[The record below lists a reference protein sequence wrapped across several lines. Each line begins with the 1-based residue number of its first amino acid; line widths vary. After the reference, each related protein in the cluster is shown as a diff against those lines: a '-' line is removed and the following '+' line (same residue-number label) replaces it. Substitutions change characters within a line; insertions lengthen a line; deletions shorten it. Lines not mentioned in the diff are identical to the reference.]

1 MVDARSSRAL
11 QYLSLRT
18 AASLAYMKLVG
29 SPPDARDTEA
39 MRRVLDD
46 VAHALAIVAPIRI
59 YDHQGLAL
67 LDQRKLLTGRFVRG
81 AAALVDLDGQEHRNL
96 VIQRG
101 ELESAILILKET
113 QLPQSLRA
121 AHKKRDGSPSSR
133 NISTDESGSS
143 D

>member
-1 MVDARSSRAL
+1 MVDARSSRLL

-46 VAHALAIVAPIRI
+46 VAHALAIIAPIRI
-59 YDHQGLAL
+59 YDHAGLVPV
-67 LDQRKLLTGRFVRG
+67 DQRKLLTGRFVRG
-81 AAALVDLDGQEHRNL
+81 AAALVDLEGQEHRNL

-101 ELESAILILKET
+101 ELESAIQILKQT
-113 QLPQSLRA
+113 QLPQSLQA
-121 AHKKRDGSPSSR
+121 AHRKRDAS
-133 NISTDESGSS
+133 
-143 D
+143 

>member
-1 MVDARSSRAL
+1 MDARSSRTL

-18 AASLAYMKLVG
+18 AVSLAYIRLVG

-46 VAHALAIVAPIRI
+46 VAHALAIIAPIRI
-59 YDHQGLAL
+59 YDHEGLAPI
-67 LDQRKLLTGRFVRG
+67 DQRKLLTGRFVRG
-81 AAALVDLDGQEHRNL
+81 AAALVDLEGHEHRNL

-101 ELESAILILKET
+101 ELESAILILQQT

-121 AHKKRDGSPSSR
+121 VHRKRDAS
-133 NISTDESGSS
+133 
-143 D
+143 

>member
-1 MVDARSSRAL
+1 MDARSSRSL

-18 AASLAYMKLVG
+18 AAALAYMKLVG

-46 VAHALAIVAPIRI
+46 VAHALAIIAPIRI
-59 YDHQGLAL
+59 YDHKGLEL
-67 LDQRKLLTGRFVRG
+67 MDQRKLLTGRFVRG
-81 AAALVDLDGQEHRNL
+81 AAALLDLDGHEHRNL

-121 AHKKRDGSPSSR
+121 AQKKPAGSRSR
-133 NISTDESGSS
+133 RIASTDESGAS